1 LLCVLA
7 RLDRRLLYTMRTR
20 FHGKGAE
27 TVAKT
32 LALVGE
38 YGAIWMVI
46 GGALALA
53 DLGRRGQWLIA
64 GALGP
69 VAIGLNFAVKVV
81 VRRRRPVLEGL
92 PPLGRA
98 PSSLSFPSAHTTSS
112 FASAVAMT
120 RIDPTAGALFA
131 LVIPIALG
139 RPYLGMH
146 YPSDVLGGAL
156 LGTALG
162 LLMPLS

>member
-1 LLCVLA
+1 
-7 RLDRRLLYTMRTR
+7 MRTR
-20 FHGKGAE
+20 FHARGLE
-27 TVAKT
+27 RVARA

-38 YGAIWMVI
+38 HGAIWLAI
-46 GGALALA
+46 GVVLALA
-53 DLGRRGQWLIA
+53 DRDRREQWLIA

-69 VAIGLNFAVKVV
+69 AAVV
-81 VRRRRPVLEGL
+81 VNYVVKRIVGRRRPVLEGL

-98 PSSLSFPSAHTTSS
+98 RSVLSFPSAHTTSS
-112 FASAVAMT
+112 FACAVAMT
-120 RIDPTAGALFA
+120 RIDPTAAVLFA
-131 LVIPIALG
+131 LASSIALG

-162 LLMPLS
+162 LFVPLD